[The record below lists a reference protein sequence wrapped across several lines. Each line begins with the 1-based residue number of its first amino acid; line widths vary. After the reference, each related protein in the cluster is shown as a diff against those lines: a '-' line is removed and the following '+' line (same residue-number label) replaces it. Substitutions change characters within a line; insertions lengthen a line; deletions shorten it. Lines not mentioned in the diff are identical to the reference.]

1 MQCNLNHLSE
11 IKRNRIEWIKL
22 KKENSQ
28 THIQF
33 SYARYFICTYNQISM
48 SMCGRLNSWCVTFG
62 FALAS
67 LIEVMIPE
75 VDWSHNLSVRKNS
88 FFESQFIL
96 VNFFTASVY
105 RVFFLVNSLNCLFF
119 RSQIQAKSENV
130 LVYIIFK
137 WNMNDIN
144 NNKAIKSFQRA
155 IVRAFVDNI
164 DCVCSLDYLSKTA
177 IKKGTANNY
186 ELMLKPWKLIRIY
199 ISSLAIITV
208 GLSLLTWAWLLLL
221 FVFFRC
227 VSLVFGAF

>member
-1 MQCNLNHLSE
+1 MCHFWFC
-11 IKRNRIEWIKL
+11 IG
-22 KKENSQ
+22 
-28 THIQF
+28 
-33 SYARYFICTYNQISM
+33 FIN
-48 SMCGRLNSWCVTFG
+48 
-62 FALAS
+62 
-67 LIEVMIPE
+67 
-75 VDWSHNLSVRKNS
+75 WSHDSGSWLIAQLICAQK
-88 FFESQFIL
+88 FIFWIAIFSQL
-96 VNFFTASVY
+96 VSTVF
-105 RVFFLVNSLNCLFF
+105 FFLVNSLNCLFF

-144 NNKAIKSFQRA
+144 NNKAIKWFQRA

-221 FVFFRC
+221 FVFCRC